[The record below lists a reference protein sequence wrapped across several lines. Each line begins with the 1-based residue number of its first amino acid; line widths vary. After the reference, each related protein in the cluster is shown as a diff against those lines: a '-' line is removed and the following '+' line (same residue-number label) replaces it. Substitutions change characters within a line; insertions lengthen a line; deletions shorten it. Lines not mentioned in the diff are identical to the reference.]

1 MQHHLSKPLTIGAL
15 RETLGEWLPDHPRD
29 KVEQP
34 RPENNGS
41 VATFSPANANPALA
55 ARWEERRRE
64 ALEAVSSL
72 LREGQLGDEEVDRVA
87 SLAHKLAG
95 AAAMFGQPVL
105 GECAS
110 ALETALR
117 RSQDWGE
124 VQDSARAML
133 AAA

>member
-15 RETLGEWLPDHPRD
+15 REALGEWLPDRHSESP
-29 KVEQP
+29 KQP
-34 RPENNGS
+34 VPGNTGS
-41 VATFSPANANPALA
+41 VASFSPANANPALA
-55 ARWEERRRE
+55 AKWEERRRE
-64 ALEAVSSL
+64 ALEAVSAL
-72 LREGQLGDEEVDRVA
+72 LREGQLGDAEIDRIA